1 MTIYTVTQS
10 ATQGFFVKD
19 PKLKLRGKVW
29 QYRSRVPERLKDLFA
44 SNGND
49 PDKRIAI
56 SLLTTD
62 PAIALF
68 RKRLVESWLESG
80 GVGIID
86 FVSPRQH
93 YLEQSTL
100 LGKQP
105 IDEIYGIRDPIIDP
119 SIIDGL
125 QQGHTDPRMLTQ
137 QQWAAIYATLADVTG
152 KPPPTKYMYSLRDAL
167 LGYKALRKGE
177 IRDKT
182 LAAYDRAV
190 ELYLDGKPDVS
201 LDAIKSAEVALWLDG
216 LKAKTA
222 KATRVDHLARL
233 IKLFTYARGREYCL
247 DRRNPFEDHDLG
259 MADAK
264 AVQPMSDSELLN
276 ILPKLS
282 SDSDRAWAVLARH
295 TGMRLAEICHA
306 TIVVDDGVVCF
317 SVREIEEAEWT
328 PKTTA
333 STRLVPIRKSLIPY
347 ARKYQPKLKNP
358 KDFTKRFGNVKK
370 KLYPDRNRILVFHSL
385 RHSFVTM
392 AYQAGYSELQVS
404 FVSGHV
410 STRGTGESAKTYHHG
425 YSVGL
430 LSEIVEA
437 IPALEGFD

>member
-1 MTIYTVTQS
+1 
-10 ATQGFFVKD
+10 VKD
-19 PKLKLRGKVW
+19 SKLNLRGKVW
-29 QYRSRVPERLKDLFA
+29 QYRSRVPERLKYLFA
-44 SNGND
+44 SHGHD

-62 PAIALF
+62 PAIALV
-68 RKRLVESWLESG
+68 RKRMVEAWLESG
-80 GVGIID
+80 GVGIVD
-86 FVSPRQH
+86 FDSPRQH
-93 YLEQSTL
+93 YLEQSAL
-100 LGKQP
+100 LGQQP
-105 IDEIYGIRDPIIDP
+105 VDERYGIRAPIIDP
-119 SIIDGL
+119 SILEGL
-125 QQGHTDPRMLTQ
+125 QQGTIAPSTLTQ
-137 QQWAAIYATLADVTG
+137 QQLAAVYATLADATG
-152 KPPPTKYMYSLRDAL
+152 KPPPTKYRYSLRDAL
-167 LGYKALRKGE
+167 SGYKALRKGE

-190 ELYLDGKPDVS
+190 ELYLDGKPDVI
-201 LDAIKSAEVALWLDG
+201 LDAIKSSEVALWLDA
-216 LKAKTA
+216 LKTKTA
-222 KATRVDHLARL
+222 KTTRVDHLTRL

-264 AVQPMSDSELLN
+264 PVQPMSDSELLN
-276 ILPKLS
+276 ILPNLS

-306 TIVVDDGVVCF
+306 TIVVEDGVVCF
-317 SVREIEEAEWT
+317 SVKEIAESEWT

-333 STRLVPIRKSLIPY
+333 STRLVPIRRSLIAY
-347 ARKYQPKLKNP
+347 AKKYQPKMKNP
-358 KDFTKRFGNVKK
+358 RDYSKRFGNVKR
-370 KLYPDRNRILVFHSL
+370 KLYPDRNRTLVFHSL

-430 LSEIVEA
+430 LSEIVES
-437 IPALEGFD
+437 IPVLEGFD

>member
-1 MTIYTVTQS
+1 M
-10 ATQGFFVKD
+10 KD
-19 PKLKLRGKVW
+19 TKLKLRGNVW
-29 QYRSRVPERLKDLFA
+29 QYRSRVPQRLKDLYA

-49 PDKRIAI
+49 PEKRIAI
-56 SLLTTD
+56 SLQTND
-62 PAIALF
+62 PAIALV
-68 RKRLVESWLESG
+68 RKRMVESWLESG
-80 GVGIID
+80 GVGIVD
-86 FVSPRQH
+86 FGSPRQH

-100 LGKQP
+100 LGQQP
-105 IDEIYGIRDPIIDP
+105 IDERYDIREPIADP
-119 SIIDGL
+119 SILDGL
-125 QQGHTDPRMLTQ
+125 RQGLIDPKALSPKTL
-137 QQWAAIYATLADVTG
+137 AAIAATLADATG
-152 KPPPTKYMYSLRDAL
+152 QAPTNKYKYTLRDAL
-167 LGYKALRKGE
+167 SDYKALRKGE
-177 IRDKT
+177 IRAKT
-182 LAAYDRAV
+182 LGAYDRAV
-190 ELYLDGKPDVS
+190 ELYLNGKPDMV
-201 LDAIKSAEVALWLDG
+201 LDDIRSSEVALWLDS
-216 LKAKTA
+216 LKAKLA
-222 KATRVDHLARL
+222 KTTRVDHVIRL
-233 IKLFTYARGREYCL
+233 IKLFTYARGREHCM

-264 AVQPMSDSELLN
+264 PVQPMSDIELLN
-276 ILPKLS
+276 ILPNLS

-306 TIVVDDGVVCF
+306 TIVVEDGVVCF
-317 SVREIEEAEWT
+317 SVREIGEAEWT

-347 ARKYQPKLKNP
+347 AQRYQPKLKDP
-358 KDFTKRFGNVKK
+358 KNFSTRFGNVKK
-370 KLYPDRNRILVFHSL
+370 RLYPDRNRTLVFHSL

-437 IPALEGFD
+437 IPALEGFE